1 MRVSVD
7 HPLITR
13 LDVAGERLANR
24 YRGRPVVDRIMYTFS
39 HVGDMS
45 LIWHT
50 AGVIGALRRDDD
62 IGYAVRLSVVQGIE
76 AVIVNGPV
84 KAIFDRV
91 RPIEPTS
98 RPLHLRRPRTS
109 SFPSGHASAAACAVV
124 MLSEGA
130 GPIERVGWGLLG
142 GGRGGQP
149 GLRRRAPRIRRRG
162 AVPRSARRIGLAAR
176 RWWPLR

>member
-1 MRVSVD
+1 MRVSVE
-7 HPLITR
+7 HPLISR
-13 LDVAGERLANR
+13 LDAAGERLADR
-24 YRGRPVVDRIMYTFS
+24 YRGRPVVDRVMYTFS

-50 AGVIGALRRDDD
+50 AGVAGALRRDDD

-76 AVIVNGPV
+76 AVLVNGPV
-84 KAIFDRV
+84 KSIFDRV
-91 RPIEPTS
+91 RPTEPTE

-130 GPIERVGWGLLG
+130 GPIERVAWSLLG
-142 GGRGGQP
+142 AGVATSRVYVGVHHASDVVAG
-149 GLRRRAPRIRRRG
+149 AAVG
-162 AVPRSARRIGLAAR
+162 AVIGLAAR

>member
-7 HPLITR
+7 HPLIER
-13 LDVAGERLANR
+13 LDAAGERIADR
-24 YRGRPVVDRIMYTFS
+24 YRGHRVADRIMYTFS

-45 LIWHT
+45 LVWHT
-50 AGVIGALRRDDD
+50 AGVLGGLRRDGD
-62 IGYAVRLSVVQGIE
+62 IRYAVRLSSVQGVE
-76 AVIVNGPV
+76 AALVNGPV
-84 KAIFDRV
+84 KSIFDRV
-91 RPIEPTS
+91 RPTEPES

-130 GPIERVGWGLLG
+130 GPIERVAWTLLG
-142 GGRGGQP
+142 TGVAASRVYVGVHHTSDVV
-149 GLRRRAPRIRRRG
+149 AG
-162 AVPRSARRIGLAAR
+162 AAVGALIGLAAR